1 MRLFVRVVLG
11 LVLVVTAAFL
21 YLLYRA
27 KAEGAPRS
35 AAAISEKSA
44 AVDDPFG
51 VPTITGSSWEEIVE
65 AEGFVIASERLFQM
79 DLMRRAAAG
88 RLCALVG
95 AKALPLDRRRKE
107 EDWEGVTERAYQAL
121 PEHERRMVDAY
132 AHGVNRFIEGRA
144 GHHSLEYL
152 VLRTDPEPWR
162 GQDTLLIL
170 LLMAEELTSSAPS
183 EANEG
188 RFRRALPAEWADFL
202 FTPNHPWNEPM
213 FGGPTPGTVI
223 PSTSL
228 PHHALEPEEGLSVAA
243 VDLRAEE
250 RPAIAELAPLGFP
263 ADTGPLLASN
273 NWAYS
278 GKNGTFV
285 ANDPHLGYNVPELWF
300 AAVLKLNEAQWVA
313 GLSLPGIPGIV
324 LGMNAHL
331 AWAFTNV
338 GEDVDDLLAE
348 TLSPDG
354 KRYLARKEGE
364 AEIWEDV
371 IVKTSTIIIK
381 GAAPVVVTSRFTHR
395 GPVSVRDGLLGE
407 LSRQWLPLK
416 PGMLRVP
423 SHIISAKNFEEM
435 NAALDDMALPAQN
448 VVFADREGN
457 IGYRAS
463 GTSIRRRISGRV
475 PAYALDGEWLGLY
488 PPSARPRRL
497 LAASSTA
504 ALPRTLATANQRIWV
519 DGGGHSWAD
528 DGRVERIRRG
538 LSRSD
543 ALTMEDM
550 ERLQLDTE
558 SRFHHELVG
567 WVLKDAHPRTP
578 AEEAVVKR
586 LSAWKGVAADDPRAF
601 TEALAIERSFS
612 SVLLGRVRKHLLGP
626 EAQSASY
633 THRLAR
639 AWILA
644 TLDSPASTELFGVDP
659 GELRAR
665 LVAVAAAVP
674 PEKIYADD
682 NRWAAQHPFAETV
695 PVLGAWFKVSTPPQ
709 FGYRNL
715 VRVEAP
721 KFGAS
726 VRVVWKVGDLAGSRI
741 SLPVGQSGHVGS
753 GHFDDARADWFAG
766 KYRPFLG
773 EAGSGRGD

>member
-35 AAAISEKSA
+35 AAAISAESA

-65 AEGFVIASERLFQM
+65 AEGFVVASERLFQM

-107 EDWEGVTERAYQAL
+107 EDWEGVTARAYRDL
-121 PEHERRMVDAY
+121 PEDERRMVDAY

-152 VLRTDPEPWR
+152 VLRTDPEPWT
-162 GQDTLLIL
+162 GQDSLLIL

-213 FGGPTPGTVI
+213 FGGPSPPTVL
-223 PSTSL
+223 PSTPL
-228 PHHALEPEEGLSVAA
+228 AHHPLEPDEGLSVAA
-243 VDLRAEE
+243 VDLRAET
-250 RPAIAELAPLGFP
+250 RPALAELSPLGFP
-263 ADTGPLLASN
+263 ADAGPLLASN

-300 AAVLKLNEAQWVA
+300 AAVLKLNDAQWVA
-313 GLSLPGIPGIV
+313 GLALPGIPGIV
-324 LGMNAHL
+324 LGMNANL

-364 AEIWEDV
+364 TEIWEDV
-371 IVKTSTIIIK
+371 IVKTSTIVIK
-381 GAAPVVVTSRFTHR
+381 GAAPVVVSARFTHR

-423 SHIISAKNFEEM
+423 RHIIAAKNFEEM

-463 GTSIRRRISGRV
+463 GTSVRRRISGRV

-488 PPSARPRRL
+488 PPAARPRRL

-504 ALPRTLATANQRIWV
+504 ALPRFLATANQRIWV

-528 DGRVERIRRG
+528 DGRAERIRRG
-538 LSRSD
+538 LAKSD
-543 ALTMEDM
+543 ALSMEDM

-558 SRFHHELVG
+558 SRFHRELVA
-567 WVLKDAHPRTP
+567 WAIQDARPSNA

-586 LSAWKGVAADDPRAF
+586 LSAWNGVALDDPRAF
-601 TEALAIERSFS
+601 TLALAIERSIS
-612 SVLLGRVRKHLLGP
+612 SVLLGRVRKYLLGP

-639 AWILA
+639 AWILT
-644 TLDSPASTELFGVDP
+644 TLASPASSEVFGVDP
-659 GELRAR
+659 RELKAR
-665 LVAVAAAVP
+665 LLSVAAAIP
-674 PEKIYADD
+674 PEKSYAED

-695 PVLGAWFKVSTPPQ
+695 PLLGAWFKVSTPPQ
-709 FGYRNL
+709 FGFRNL
-715 VRVEAP
+715 VRTESP

-726 VRVVWKVGDLAGSRI
+726 VRVVWKVGDLAASRV
-741 SLPVGQSGHVGS
+741 SLPIGQSGHVGS
-753 GHFDDARADWFAG
+753 NHFDDARADWFAG

-773 EAGSGRGD
+773 EAR